1 MVALGGSVGGRR
13 LRVGVRERE
22 RGARMNAPPAFE
34 SFLLFEGEK
43 K

>member
-1 MVALGGSVGGRR
+1 MLWRLWWGRGDFGGGCD
-13 LRVGVRERE
+13 
-22 RGARMNAPPAFE
+22 ARMNAPPAFE